1 MSSLAE
7 VVKVIKETNDA
18 EARRKDAA
26 DKVMISNEN
35 KKFKDLN
42 DTLIKVNDDNKTLQ
56 ESLKNAIDDNEKQ
69 RIKAAIDANTAK
81 QEQTQSNIS
90 LIEETR
96 AARQENKDTR
106 SDAKKNLDLNKQ
118 GLDKLRKEIEDNGGK
133 AEANLNFQKAAN
145 KIRREELALQKQS
158 ATSPSERKEI
168 AKDQRKAQFD
178 AIKLAF
184 APITAPLTSLL
195 GTIKGIAGIQT
206 GIPGLTLG
214 RVALLALIPVLI
226 KFLRSQAWKDLK
238 EKLLSIDPEEAT
250 GVIGGIVKG
259 ALGVIR
265 FIGFIAKGFGN
276 VISLFTG
283 NTTDENGEP
292 VGKLKFLIDNIGS
305 MLAAIGVLGAFF
317 APSLLFATLRVGGKA
332 VFGAG
337 KWLIFKPIQ
346 AAFNNMFK
354 SLGLLAT
361 QADDVAMKT
370 AAVAAKGI
378 PKGPVKGQQ
387 FKTAKGKVVT
397 FTGKAGEFVDDAG
410 KPIKGG
416 AGSQIMKGIQSGSVP
431 SIDDAAANKAKL
443 VKKFPRLKAL
453 FSGAGSKIL
462 KAIPILGT
470 LLTVGAGAKILLSDA
485 SRDQKVKEL
494 GALLFGTLGASGL
507 AILGGIGGTFFGGP
521 LGTIL
526 GSVTGA
532 VGGYFAG
539 DFVGRQLA
547 GFLLGDEVTSV
558 PPPPPTGV
566 SPGAMG
572 GSGLPPQ
579 SVVTPQQLETNPM
592 AAYAL
597 EGQQMGQ
604 SAVATANQNRTDTIT
619 ESALNK
625 VNLGMSPGG
634 MGGSAIINTG
644 GNVSN
649 VSNKTIAPTTI
660 VNKDPILNLIGN
672 SLAM

>member
-7 VVKVIKETNDA
+7 VVSVIKEENRKEAARKEAA
-18 EARRKDAA
+18 EKLA
-26 DKVMISNEN
+26 ISNEN

-42 DTLIKVNDDNKTLQ
+42 DTLKKVNDDNKLLQ
-56 ESLKNAIDDNEKQ
+56 DSLKNAIDDNEKKQ
-69 RIKAAIDANTAK
+69 IKADIDANK
-81 QEQTQSNIS
+81 IKKEQIQSNIA

-96 AARQENKDTR
+96 AARKENKDTR

-133 AEANLNFQKAAN
+133 AETNLKFQRAAN
-145 KIRREELALQKQS
+145 KVRREELALQKQS
-158 ATSPSERKEI
+158 ATNPSERKEI
-168 AKDQRKAQFD
+168 AKEQRKAQFD

-184 APITAPLTSLL
+184 APFTSQITSFL
-195 GTIKGIAGIQT
+195 GVIKGIAGT
-206 GIPGLTLG
+206 NVGIPGLTLG
-214 RVALLALIPVLI
+214 KIAFLAVIPFIVR
-226 KFLRSQAWKDLK
+226 FLRSPAWEDLK
-238 EKLLSIDPEEAT
+238 NKLLEIDPEEAT
-250 GVIGGIVKG
+250 GVIGSIVKG

-292 VGKLKFLIDNIGS
+292 VGRLKFLIDNIGS
-305 MLAAIGVLGAFF
+305 MLVAIGALGAFF
-317 APSLLFATLRVGGKA
+317 APSLLFATIRVGGKA

-378 PKGPVKGQQ
+378 PKGPVKGQK
-387 FKTAKGKVVT
+387 FKTASGKVVT

-410 KPIKGG
+410 KAIKGAAG
-416 AGSQIMKGIQSGSVP
+416 AQIAKGIQSGAVASV
-431 SIDDAAANKAKL
+431 DDAAANKAKL
-443 VKKFPRLKAL
+443 MKKFPRLKAL
-453 FSGAGSKIL
+453 FTGAGSKIL
-462 KAIPILGT
+462 KAVPVLGT
-470 LLTVGAGAKILLSDA
+470 LLTVGAGASILLSDA
-485 SRDQKVKEL
+485 PRDQKVKEL

-532 VGGYFAG
+532 IGGYFAG

-558 PPPPPTGV
+558 PPPPPTGM

-572 GSGLPPQ
+572 GDFLPSN
-579 SVVTPQQLETNPM
+579 SVVTQQQLETNPM
-592 AAYAL
+592 AAFAL

-604 SAVATANQNRTDTIT
+604 SAVATASENRTDAIQ

-625 VNLGMSPGG
+625 VGTSPGA
-634 MGGSAIINTG
+634 MGGSTALINNG
-644 GNVSN
+644 GNVSSVN
-649 VSNKTIAPTTI
+649 QKTINQTSITH
-660 VNKDPILNLIGN
+660 KDPIMDMVGA
-672 SLAM
+672 SVAY

>member
-7 VVKVIKETNDA
+7 VVQAIKEANEL
-18 EARRKDAA
+18 EARRKEAA
-26 DKVMISNEN
+26 DKVMIANEN

-42 DTLIKVNDDNKTLQ
+42 DTLKKVNDDNKTLQ

-69 RIKAAIDANTAK
+69 RIKEAIEANNTK
-81 QEQTQSNIS
+81 QEQAQSNIA

-96 AARQENKDTR
+96 AARKENKDTR

-133 AEANLNFQKAAN
+133 AETNLNFQKAAN

-158 ATSPSERKEI
+158 ATNPSERKEI
-168 AKDQRKAQFD
+168 AKEQRKAQFES
-178 AIKLAF
+178 IKLAF
-184 APITAPLTSLL
+184 APFTGQITNFL
-195 GTIKGIAGIQT
+195 GVIKGIAGT
-206 GIPGLTLG
+206 SVGIPGLTLG
-214 RVALLALIPVLI
+214 KIAFLAVVPFII
-226 KFLRSQAWKDLK
+226 RFLRSPAWEDLK
-238 EKLLSIDPEEAT
+238 NKLLEIDPEEAT

-265 FIGFIAKGFGN
+265 FIGYIGKGFGN

-292 VGKLKFLIDNIGS
+292 VGRLKFLIDNIGS
-305 MLAAIGVLGAFF
+305 MLVAIGALGAFF
-317 APSLLFATLRVGGKA
+317 APSLLFATIRVGGKA
-332 VFGAG
+332 VFGTG

-370 AAVAAKGI
+370 AAIAAKGI
-378 PKGPVKGQQ
+378 PKGPVKGQK
-387 FKTAKGKVVT
+387 FKTASGKVVT

-410 KPIKGG
+410 KAIKGAAG
-416 AGSQIMKGIQSGSVP
+416 AQIAKGIQSGAVP
-431 SIDDAAANKAKL
+431 SVDDAAANKAKL
-443 VKKFPRLKAL
+443 VKRYPRLKAL
-453 FSGAGSKIL
+453 FSGAGAKIL
-462 KAIPILGT
+462 KAVPVLGT
-470 LLTVGAGAKILLSDA
+470 LLTVGAGANILLSDA
-485 SRDQKVKEL
+485 PRDQKVKEL

-532 VGGYFAG
+532 IGGYFAG
-539 DFVGRQLA
+539 DFVGRKLA

-558 PPPPPTGV
+558 PPPPPTGM

-572 GSGLPPQ
+572 GDFLP
-579 SVVTPQQLETNPM
+579 SNSAVTQQDLETSPF
-592 AAYAL
+592 AAFAM

-604 SAVATANQNRTDTIT
+604 SAVATASENRTDAIQ

-625 VNLGMSPGG
+625 VGTSPGA
-634 MGGSAIINTG
+634 MGGSTALINNG
-644 GNVSN
+644 GNVS
-649 VSNKTIAPTTI
+649 S
-660 VNKDPILNLIGN
+660 VNQKVLNQTSITHKDPIMDMVGA
-672 SLAM
+672 SVAY